1 MLQSPNFKENGP
13 HLHQHLMLFFILYLF
28 SKFSYKLASYP
39 NFLCLV
45 GELLAV
51 TLSVLVKGVVGNT
64 CVGVFV
70 ASLYASFGT
79 LLPASLRDI
88 CVLVCVCACLC
99 KCVYASVCP
108 QC

>member
-13 HLHQHLMLFFILYLF
+13 HLHQHFFFHTLSLFKVFIQTGF
-28 SKFSYKLASYP
+28 ISKFSLPCWGTASC
-39 NFLCLV
+39 N
-45 GELLAV
+45 V